1 MVLFSFCRSDNTN
14 SYDKRYQPSFSP
26 TTAIPEGSTELQ
38 NTLLNDKL
46 KKLDRQQHQQETSEQ
61 PKPQS
66 SSTRSPDLK
75 RLMNRVVRDFR
86 GSKNKVANGMKTSEE
101 SSSKSEYMYKALN
114 LN

>member
-1 MVLFSFCRSDNTN
+1 LYRSDT

-46 KKLDRQQHQQETSEQ
+46 KKLNRQQQQQEASEQ
-61 PKPQS
+61 PKAQS

-86 GSKNKVANGMKTSEE
+86 GSKNKVANGVKSSED
-101 SSSKSEYMYKALN
+101 SSSKS
-114 LN
+114 